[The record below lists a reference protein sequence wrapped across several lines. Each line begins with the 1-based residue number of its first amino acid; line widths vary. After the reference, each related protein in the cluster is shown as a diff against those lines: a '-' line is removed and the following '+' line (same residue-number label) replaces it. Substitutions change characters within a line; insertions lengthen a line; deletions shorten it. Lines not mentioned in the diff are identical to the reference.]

1 MLCGAGKLKKKKEEE
16 FKGTSEGGNK
26 EGEVAD
32 VPYHQSF
39 DGLKAQMHRFS
50 DNAKQ

>member
-1 MLCGAGKLKKKKEEE
+1 MLCGAGKRKKKKE
-16 FKGTSEGGNK
+16 FKGNSEGGNK

-39 DGLKAQMHRFS
+39 DGMKAQMHQFS

>member
-1 MLCGAGKLKKKKEEE
+1 MIHVQRQKKNELKA
-16 FKGTSEGGNK
+16 TSEGGNK

-39 DGLKAQMHRFS
+39 DGMKAQMP
-50 DNAKQ
+50 

>member
-1 MLCGAGKLKKKKEEE
+1 MLCGTGKRKNKK

-39 DGLKAQMHRFS
+39 DGVKAQIP
-50 DNAKQ
+50 

>member
-1 MLCGAGKLKKKKEEE
+1 MLRGAGKQKKKKERE
-16 FKGTSEGGNK
+16 FKATSEGGNK

-39 DGLKAQMHRFS
+39 DGMKAQMP
-50 DNAKQ
+50 